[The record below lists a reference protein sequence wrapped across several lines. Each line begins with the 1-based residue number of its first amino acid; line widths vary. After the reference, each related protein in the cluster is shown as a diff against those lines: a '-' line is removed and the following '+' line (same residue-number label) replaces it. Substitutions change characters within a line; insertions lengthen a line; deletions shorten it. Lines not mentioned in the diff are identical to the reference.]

1 MQRCGKKANVIPAAF
16 PEPRGEVGEGPGSRT
31 AEEGAGA
38 EGRLQGLRGVSL
50 EGDRAESCFQVSKGV
65 PGRGGGIVLRG
76 SGAGQ
81 GARG

>member
-1 MQRCGKKANVIPAAF
+1 MSHSGWEATVWAGSRAQSGPCAEQEPSVQRCGKKANVIPAAF

-50 EGDRAESCFQVSKGV
+50 EGDRAET
-65 PGRGGGIVLRG
+65 
-76 SGAGQ
+76 
-81 GARG
+81 